1 MNIINKWI
9 KQQQKKN
16 KKKKEKKEEDNNLP
30 RRTPNPHSLFF
41 TSFLGYWT
49 LMATQFHSQLVSKN

>member
-9 KQQQKKN
+9 KQQQKKR
-16 KKKKEKKEEDNNLP
+16 KKKEKKEEDNNLP
-30 RRTPNPHSLFF
+30 RCTPNPHSLFF

-49 LMATQFHSQLVSKN
+49 LMATQFHSQPVSKN